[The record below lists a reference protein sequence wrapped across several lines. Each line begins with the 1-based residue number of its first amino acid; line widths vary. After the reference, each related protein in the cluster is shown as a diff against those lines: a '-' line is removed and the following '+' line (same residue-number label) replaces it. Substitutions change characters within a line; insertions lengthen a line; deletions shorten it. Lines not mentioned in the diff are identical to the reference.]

1 MVGVGIFLLRYVCSD
16 FDGLLLVLFFF
27 GGGWGWP
34 MFMSFSGFYV
44 FFSDFDAVLLGL
56 DLFCLFFRFDV
67 GPVFFLCVCVFD
79 VMGFC

>member
-27 GGGWGWP
+27 WGGLGLANV
-34 MFMSFSGFYV
+34 YV
-44 FFSDFDAVLLGL
+44 VFRFLCFFSDFDAVLLGL

-67 GPVFFLCVCVFD
+67 GPLCFFFLCVCF
-79 VMGFC
+79 

>member
-44 FFSDFDAVLLGL
+44 FFLILM
-56 DLFCLFFRFDV
+56 LFCWGWICSVCFFGLMLAQF
-67 GPVFFLCVCVFD
+67 FFLCLCVFD